1 MRSFNDSLPGRI
13 ITVILA
19 TLVAAGL
26 SYLVYLA
33 NRGIVPTVL
42 QWSLVFGIGLVAGLA
57 GRGFLA
63 QRTFLLRLLA
73 VLLAVLISLVFLGLV
88 SRGVLGTLLPESSQ
102 NNLNLSWLGQFVLAS
117 AAALLSL
124 SAWKISPQSNNPKK
138 GSRLGQRTRSTS
150 LGPKKGAPTG
160 ASAPARAAGSAGP
173 KTNRPAGSPSR
184 SASRSKKTPS
194 IVQPDFWNA
203 RLENLQGKLRHWWE
217 HGLVESLH
225 RPPRAGT
232 HGVRSRGVRPPADRI
247 QLKRPR
253 RQAPSKPL
261 TPSSV
266 RLVGAE
272 EHRCPYCLEAV
283 TRNDPRGIR
292 ICPICHTHHHA
303 DCWAVTGTCQVPHY
317 HE

>member
-1 MRSFNDSLPGRI
+1 MRRFNDSLPGRI
-13 ITVILA
+13 ITVNLA
-19 TLVAAGL
+19 ALVAAGL

-33 NRGIVPTVL
+33 NRGIVPAVL
-42 QWSLVFGIGLVAGLA
+42 QWALVFGIGLVAGLA

-63 QRTFLLRLLA
+63 QRTFLLRLLT
-73 VLLAVLISLVFLGLV
+73 VLLALLISLVFLGLV

-102 NNLNLSWLGQFVLAS
+102 NSLNLSWLGQFILAS
-117 AAALLSL
+117 AAAMLSL
-124 SAWKISPQSNNPKK
+124 SAWKISPQSKNLKK
-138 GSRLGQRTRSTS
+138 SSRPGQRTRSTS
-150 LGPKKGAPTG
+150 LGPKKV
-160 ASAPARAAGSAGP
+160 APARAAGSAGS
-173 KTNRPAGSPSR
+173 KKIRQAGSPKR
-184 SASRSKKTPS
+184 PASRPKKAPS

-225 RPPRAGT
+225 RPPRVGA
-232 HGVRSRGVRPPADRI
+232 HGVRPTGRV

-253 RQAPSKPL
+253 RLAPSKPI

-266 RLVGAE
+266 RLVGVE
-272 EHRCPYCLEAV
+272 EHRCPFCLEVV
-283 TRNDPRGIR
+283 TRNDPRGVR

-303 DCWAVTGTCQVPHY
+303 DCWDVTGTCQVPHY